1 LLVPNITP
9 ASEMLRDSELLRSA
23 PVQARSN
30 IRLSALLD
38 SAATIIHK
46 NGYEELTTAYVA
58 KQAGASIGT
67 VYRYFE
73 DRVVLLR
80 SLSTRN
86 FERTVTAFGSALNA
100 AKPRTPA
107 EAVEVLF
114 EAYLS
119 LFRLETGFR
128 SLRLGDVLD
137 IRPVDGVPTSHRS
150 CEMLARRLAIDISL
164 PVTDSNIEILEVAF
178 VMMDA
183 LLSRAF
189 ALSSEGDPV
198 FIEAARTAV
207 TGATRELR

>member
-1 LLVPNITP
+1 
-9 ASEMLRDSELLRSA
+9 MLRDSELLRSA

-30 IRLSALLD
+30 IRLSTLLD
-38 SAATIIHK
+38 SAAAIIHK
-46 NGYEELTTAYVA
+46 NGYEELTTAAVA

-107 EAVEVLF
+107 EAVDVLF

-119 LFRLETGFR
+119 LFRLEIGFR

-164 PVTDSNIEILEVAF
+164 PVTDSNIQILEVAF

-183 LLSRAF
+183 LVARAF